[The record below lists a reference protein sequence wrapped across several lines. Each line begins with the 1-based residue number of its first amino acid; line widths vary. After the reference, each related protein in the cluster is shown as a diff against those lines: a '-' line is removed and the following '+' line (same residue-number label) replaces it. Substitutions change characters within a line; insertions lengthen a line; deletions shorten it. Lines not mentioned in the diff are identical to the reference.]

1 MIYTLILF
9 WSSLTLAQ
17 CPTINSQ
24 PPIICDAAGLTFAD
38 LNSFVTDQGNG
49 IVWYD
54 APTNG
59 SPYNSNELLSE
70 GTFYAGDTT
79 GSCGTRPAIIVDF
92 EVDPSGQNLDAIYCS
107 NENPTFQDYTD
118 DVLTPNLPPG
128 GSVEVYSD
136 IGLTTMVNS
145 TDGIPMGANSYFV
158 VFIDNGGCRSQ
169 IELGNTAVFG
179 APADPT
185 PPSVQ
190 SFCSDTNPTV
200 GDLNPGTPATI
211 NWFDSIDGAG
221 NPIPPALSLLT
232 PLVNGNTY
240 YVQITDIF
248 CDSNPVS
255 VTVVIDDPSDA
266 GTSAILEY
274 CNDNLP
280 ATDFNLFDEL
290 TGTPDTNGVWS
301 GPLPTSNGHLGTVNI
316 SSLVA
321 ANDYVFTYTI
331 TSNNACPD
339 SVSSVTIR
347 VYAELSSG
355 TVASSSPAL
364 FCEADLPSA
373 FDLFSLLD
381 NEDAGGI
388 WVQGTNN
395 TDPQITSP
403 ADLTGFAPGTYDF
416 TYFQNLLPN
425 PCNELSTTVQVTVLE
440 DPNAGLAV
448 NALFCENELISNS
461 PYDLFNALDGSQD
474 NNSGTWTD
482 SNGITV
488 INPIDITG
496 FTTLGSPYEFT
507 YTIDNGTC
515 TDSETITI
523 TIEDAPESGTVNST
537 PEFCE
542 GEAPASFDLFDL
554 LDGEDQAGVWHSG
567 GDNTGPIVTNPVDLS
582 GLSSGTYDY
591 TYDVNAIGNCDDVL
605 VTVSI
610 IINPLPN
617 TGIATPL
624 TLCENELAAN
634 SPLDLFGQLSGNDS
648 GGTWADDSGSGALT
662 GNTVDL
668 TALAIGSYDFTYSI
682 TDTNNCSN
690 STTVTI
696 TVEDAPES
704 GTVNSTPEFCEGE
717 APASFDL
724 FDLLD
729 GEDQAGVWHSG
740 GDNTG
745 PIVTNP
751 VDLSGLSSGTY
762 DYTYDV
768 NAIGNCDDV
777 LVTVSVI
784 INPLPNTGIATPL
797 TLCENELAA
806 NSPLDLFGQLSGNDS
821 GGTWT
826 DDSGS
831 GALTGNTVDL
841 TILTIGSYDFT
852 YSITDTNNC
861 SNSTTVTITVEDA
874 PESGTVN
881 STPEF
886 CEGEAPA
893 SFDLFD
899 LLDDEDQAGVW
910 HSGGDNT
917 GPIVTNPVDLSGLSS
932 GTYDYTYD
940 VNAIG
945 NCDDVLVTVSIII
958 NPLPNTGIATPLTLC
973 ENELA
978 ANSPLDLFG
987 QLSGNDS
994 GGTWTDDSGSG
1005 ALTGNTVDL
1014 TILTIGSYD
1023 FTYSITD
1030 TNNCSNST
1038 TVTITVEDAPESGTA
1053 NPALEI
1059 CLVDITAGQ
1068 TQDLF
1073 DLLDG
1078 EDQTGT
1084 WSDDDSSGALA
1095 GNTVTLDGLATG
1107 TYNFTYDVAAIGSC
1121 DDVLVTVTI
1130 IIQDIPEPSGD
1141 ATQEFCDSATVA
1153 DLVATGQGIQWYDSL
1168 TGTTPLDGATALIDG
1183 QTYYATQT
1191 DQVTNCES
1199 SNRLAVNVVINIAPN
1214 SGNPSAN
1221 PIIAC
1226 SDNSTIDLNTGLDG
1240 TQDAGGQW
1248 IDTDG
1253 TGALTGNILDATSLA
1268 VGSYDFEYFIVGL
1281 SPCPDASTTIT
1292 VTIEAPLNAGSDNV
1306 LDICTDEAIVDLFTL
1321 LGGADTGGTWSPALT
1336 SNTGVFDP
1344 TVDPSGTYTYTLQNA
1359 CGIYSSDIVVTVT
1372 AAPDAGGDNTISVCT
1387 IDGLID
1393 LTTQLTGTPDTNGT
1407 WSPALASGT
1416 NIFDPTVDTSGT
1428 YTYTVL
1434 AVSPCASDATAELSI
1449 TVDDSNPPT
1458 VIDANPAFCQVDN
1471 PIVSD
1476 LNAVVSATGTVNWY
1490 ADSTLTTA
1498 LLGTEALVDGEDY
1511 YATQTN
1517 TTGCESSQNVVV
1529 NVSVS
1534 DSPTPSLISPLNEL
1548 CINDNPTIDDLT
1560 LNILEF
1566 DASIDNVLWYEEEQG
1581 GSPLSASDLL
1591 LPNTTYYAVL
1601 VDPVSGCESSVR
1613 LEFTPDLTAC
1623 GALIFPDGFSPN
1635 GDGVNDTYDID
1646 NLDVLVPNFEMEI
1659 YNRYGNLIYRG
1670 NAASPRFNGKSN
1682 QSGTIDGDLPVG
1694 VYFYIFKYNN
1704 GINKPIQGSLY
1715 LSR

>member
-1 MIYTLILF
+1 MRTLHLFRYIVKPMIYTLILF

-136 IGLTTMVNS
+136 IGLTTMVNP

-248 CDSNPVS
+248 CDSNPVP

-355 TVASSSPAL
+355 TVAPSSPAL
-364 FCEADLPSA
+364 FCEADLPSG

-448 NALFCENELISNS
+448 NALFCENELVSNS

-482 SNGITV
+482 SNGVTV

-582 GLSSGTYDY
+582 GLSSGTY
-591 TYDVNAIGNCDDVL
+591 N
-605 VTVSI
+605 
-610 IINPLPN
+610 
-617 TGIATPL
+617 
-624 TLCENELAAN
+624 
-634 SPLDLFGQLSGNDS
+634 
-648 GGTWADDSGSGALT
+648 
-662 GNTVDL
+662 
-668 TALAIGSYDFTYSI
+668 
-682 TDTNNCSN
+682 
-690 STTVTI
+690 
-696 TVEDAPES
+696 
-704 GTVNSTPEFCEGE
+704 
-717 APASFDL
+717 
-724 FDLLD
+724 
-729 GEDQAGVWHSG
+729 
-740 GDNTG
+740 
-745 PIVTNP
+745 
-751 VDLSGLSSGTY
+751 
-762 DYTYDV
+762 
-768 NAIGNCDDV
+768 
-777 LVTVSVI
+777 
-784 INPLPNTGIATPL
+784 
-797 TLCENELAA
+797 
-806 NSPLDLFGQLSGNDS
+806 
-821 GGTWT
+821 
-826 DDSGS
+826 
-831 GALTGNTVDL
+831 
-841 TILTIGSYDFT
+841 
-852 YSITDTNNC
+852 
-861 SNSTTVTITVEDA
+861 
-874 PESGTVN
+874 
-881 STPEF
+881 
-886 CEGEAPA
+886 
-893 SFDLFD
+893 
-899 LLDDEDQAGVW
+899 
-910 HSGGDNT
+910 
-917 GPIVTNPVDLSGLSS
+917 
-932 GTYDYTYD
+932 YTYD

-1014 TILTIGSYD
+1014 TALAIGSYD

-1030 TNNCSNST
+1030 ANNCSNST

-1084 WSDDDSSGALA
+1084 WSDDDSSGALT

-1168 TGTTPLDGATALIDG
+1168 TSTTPLDGATALIDG

-1226 SDNSTIDLNTGLDG
+1226 NDNNTIDLNTGLDG

-1268 VGSYDFEYFIVGL
+1268 VGSYDFEYFIAGL
-1281 SPCPDASTTIT
+1281 SLCPDASTTIT

-1387 IDGLID
+1387 IDGPVD

-1416 NIFDPTVDTSGT
+1416 NIFDPTVDASGT

-1498 LLGTEALVDGEDY
+1498 LLGTEPLVDGEDY

-1601 VDPVSGCESSVR
+1601 VDPVSGCESSLR

-1694 VYFYIFKYNN
+1694 VYFYIFRYNN